1 MKAKR
6 KQQAKTHEKGTTQT
20 SFCQNNIGT
29 LGQVSSGYVDGRG
42 SFKKLMNW

>member
-6 KQQAKTHEKGTTQT
+6 KQKAKICEKGTTQT

-29 LGQVSSGYVDGRG
+29 LGQVSSGHVEGEAVL
-42 SFKKLMNW
+42 KN